1 MSNIILTPKA
11 SESSKS
17 TNEHL
22 PASSSATQNNNQK
35 RVKLDEKGKSLDYK
49 NKIPN
54 INNHHQTQ
62 FKNSKS
68 STNTSINE
76 NISSTPAHAL
86 SNKNTRPGTLLSD
99 SNSDTTKFEQKSFF
113 NDPEF
118 QRIIPNQLF
127 SNPNPFNFTNQ
138 LFLNTQQS
146 LTNNF
151 NYKSAFTSPSSLRQP
166 PLSNEHNKES
176 KRDNTHERK
185 LCNALNIENLV
196 SNDTTK
202 TGASS
207 PSLQSSQQS
216 VMSSGMLNSRLAS
229 LQHQLYQQ
237 IQSLQSNTFYQ
248 FNSAQKPN
256 NFQHYFNQ

>member
-35 RVKLDEKGKSLDYK
+35 RVKQDEKGKSLDYK

-54 INNHHQTQ
+54 ITNHHQTP

-68 STNTSINE
+68 STTTSISE
-76 NISSTPAHAL
+76 NISSTSPHAL
-86 SNKNTRPGTLLSD
+86 SNKNARPVTLLSD
-99 SNSDTTKFEQKSFF
+99 SNSDTTKFQQKSFF

-118 QRIIPNQLF
+118 HRIIPNQ
-127 SNPNPFNFTNQ
+127 FNFTNQ

-166 PLSNEHNKES
+166 SLSNEHNKES

-207 PSLQSSQQS
+207 PSLQSSQQT
-216 VMSSGMLNSRLAS
+216 VMSNGMLNSRLAS

-256 NFQHYFNQ
+256 NFQHYFHQ